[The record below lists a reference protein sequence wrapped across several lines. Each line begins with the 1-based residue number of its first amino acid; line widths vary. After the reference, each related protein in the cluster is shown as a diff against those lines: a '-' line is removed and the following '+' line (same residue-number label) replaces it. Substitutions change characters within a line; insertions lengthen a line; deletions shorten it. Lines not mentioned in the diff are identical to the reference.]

1 MSEVQDS
8 YDYVIVGAGVAAA
21 SAVQG
26 IRDEDSDASIAI
38 FGDEKDAPVYRPD
51 LSKTLW
57 FDDDKSLQ
65 DSALLPEAEGLEL
78 HTETEVTAI
87 RPDDHEVELADGT
100 TVGYGKLLL
109 ATGAQPRTLGVDPGE
124 RVIFFRTAAD
134 YRRLRAVTEGEAH
147 VAVVGGGY
155 IGSEIAAA
163 LSQNDV
169 KVTLVLPEDLV
180 QEAMFPKGLAQHVTD
195 ALADHGVEIVH
206 GSLDGISAED
216 DGVRVALEGGE
227 SVEADAAVVG
237 VGVEPRTKLAEEAG
251 LDVDNGIVVDERLRT
266 SAKDVYAAGDVAS
279 YPDVRLGQR
288 RVEHVDN
295 AEKMGEAAGRN
306 MAGKKTTYDTTPFF
320 FSDLYDDGYEA
331 IGELSTKHTVVED
344 WKDDDHSAG
353 VVYYVDEGHVRG
365 VLLWNT
371 WDSVDQARELIEK
384 TQKDAVDDPDSL
396 KGTIEPG

>member
-1 MSEVQDS
+1 MSDLKDS

-21 SAVQG
+21 SAVKG
-26 IRDEDSDASIAI
+26 IRDVDDKATIAVL
-38 FGDEKDAPVYRPD
+38 GAEVDAPVYRPD

-57 FDDDKSLQ
+57 FDSEKSLQ

-78 HTETEVTAI
+78 HTEVEVTAI
-87 RPDDHEVELADGT
+87 DPKNHEVSVGDT

-109 ATGAQPRTLGVDPGE
+109 ATGAEPRTLGVEAGE

-134 YRRLRAVTEGEAH
+134 FRRLRALTEGDGTH

-169 KVTLVLPEDLV
+169 QVTMLLPEDHV
-180 QEAMFPKGLAQHVTD
+180 QEAMFPESLARHVTQS
-195 ALADHGVEIVH
+195 LSDHGVEIVH
-206 GSLDGISAED
+206 GKLASISAED
-216 DGVRVALEGGE
+216 DGVRVG
-227 SVEADAAVVG
+227 VEDGDDITADAAVVG
-237 VGVEPRTKLAEEAG
+237 VGVEPRTQLAEDAG
-251 LDVDNGIVVDERLRT
+251 LDLDNGIVVDERLRT

-306 MAGKKTTYDTTPFF
+306 MAGKKTAYETTPMFW
-320 FSDLYDDGYEA
+320 SDLYDDGYEA
-331 IGELSTKHTVVED
+331 VGELSSKHTMVED

-353 VVYYVDEGHVRG
+353 VVYYLDEGQVRG
-365 VLLWNT
+365 VLLWNV
-371 WDSVDQARELIEK
+371 WDSVDQARDLIERTGK
-384 TQKDAVDDPDSL
+384 KPVDDPDSL
-396 KGTIEPG
+396 RGTIDVG